1 MTPAHTNED
10 WDEERQGEGRRE
22 LLLMLWSVVLR
33 KWVES
38 ECLGTDWCSVF
49 SIHSLSLCPP
59 LTHIV
64 TYVSSTRVFIK
75 EADFIL
81 NLYLSTFRKRVYSV
95 FDIVTSVR
103 MWLSAIILLLR
114 PSALQW
120 SHWLQS
126 HLVTPGGTDWCLPSL
141 NIVNYVS
148 IAPNHWLWQIQTQ
161 NWILRHAM
169 IEVGQW
175 PSHGAHN

>member
-1 MTPAHTNED
+1 MSGKWMSGN
-10 WDEERQGEGRRE
+10 G
-22 LLLMLWSVVLR
+22 LMFRIQYSLFVL
-33 KWVES
+33 
-38 ECLGTDWCSVF
+38 
-49 SIHSLSLCPP
+49 
-59 LTHIV
+59 
-64 TYVSSTRVFIK
+64 VSSTHPYCNIRV
-75 EADFIL
+75 L
-81 NLYLSTFRKRVYSV
+81 NSSFPQRGWFLYLYLSTFRKRVYSV

-103 MWLSAIILLLR
+103 MWLSAAILLLR